1 MKFMQRAVAAGP
13 STSPS
18 TPTSDDHEQSS
29 KRRKTSGRSSLG
41 GTPETQ
47 TYVIDHKAARAA
59 LEEEERKRQALVAKH
74 AEALG
79 DSHWVLD
86 AAKLPAPQQGGA
98 PLKIVQVGFS
108 QIDRGGGAMAQEED
122 EEEEEEV
129 ATADGPTFRS
139 FGPKKAA
146 PAKDDNDD
154 SDSDSDSD
162 DSDSDSSGSSG
173 EDSSEDRRKKS
184 GRASHGS
191 QKRPEIRSRRSVE
204 WEKTQKLAKERRK
217 KEVKLNTLT
226 SISGSGPSTFGRSS
240 TSGRRR

>member
-1 MKFMQRAVAAGP
+1 
-13 STSPS
+13 
-18 TPTSDDHEQSS
+18 
-29 KRRKTSGRSSLG
+29 
-41 GTPETQ
+41 
-47 TYVIDHKAARAA
+47 
-59 LEEEERKRQALVAKH
+59 
-74 AEALG
+74 
-79 DSHWVLD
+79 
-86 AAKLPAPQQGGA
+86 
-98 PLKIVQVGFS
+98 
-108 QIDRGGGAMAQEED
+108 MAQEEED
-122 EEEEEEV
+122 EDEEV

-162 DSDSDSSGSSG
+162 DSDSSGSSG

-184 GRASHGS
+184 GRASHVS

-226 SISGSGPSTFGRSS
+226 SISGSGPTIFGRSS
-240 TSGRRR
+240 TAGRRR

>member
-1 MKFMQRAVAAGP
+1 MASQTPKSASQRLLTMKFMQRAAAAAPP
-13 STSPS
+13 SAPS
-18 TPTSDDHEQSS
+18 TPAADHEPSS
-29 KRRKTSGRSSLG
+29 KRRKTSGRASL

-47 TYVIDHKAARAA
+47 SYVIDHRAAQAA

-86 AAKLPAPQQGGA
+86 AAKLPGAQQGGA

-108 QIDRGGGAMAQEED
+108 QIDRGGGGEAAEAQ
-122 EEEEEEV
+122 EEEEEEE
-129 ATADGPTFRS
+129 TTTIDGPTFR
-139 FGPKKAA
+139 
-146 PAKDDNDD
+146 

-162 DSDSDSSGSSG
+162 DSDSDSSGSSSEG
-173 EDSSEDRRKKS
+173 SSEEDSRKKS
-184 GRASHGS
+184 GRTNYGS

-226 SISGSGPSTFGRSS
+226 SISGSGSSNFGRSNA
-240 TSGRRR
+240 SGRRR